1 MAPKFPQR
9 FPFDFMNDP
18 IRILLADDHPSLR
31 AGLASILN
39 AEPGLTVVA
48 EAGSGRETLIKTGA
62 SSPDVLVVDLRM
74 PDGDGIETIKQ
85 LVSKN
90 PQVRVLVLTT
100 YDNEEDIFNA
110 LEAGARGY
118 ILKDTTRE
126 EIIEAVRQVHAGNR
140 FLPSAIASR
149 LADRMIRPTLTPREL
164 DVLRLVSRG
173 RTNKEIAAAMFI
185 SEETVKSHMK
195 GLFQKLGVHDRA
207 EAVATA
213 LQRGLLRID

>member
-1 MAPKFPQR
+1 
-9 FPFDFMNDP
+9 MNDP

-39 AEPGLTVVA
+39 AEPGLSVVA
-48 EAGSGRETLIKTGA
+48 EAGSGRETLIKTSE
-62 SSPDVLVVDLRM
+62 SSPDVLIVDLRM

-85 LVSKN
+85 LISTN

-173 RTNKEIAAAMFI
+173 RTNKEIAAAMFV